1 MKIGIGLP
9 NPIPG
14 ADGRT
19 IVEWARRA
27 EKHGFSSL
35 ATIDRIA
42 WPSYESLVV
51 LAAAAGATEKI
62 GLLTNVLLGPLRNP
76 VLLAK
81 EAASL
86 DRLSGG
92 RFILGASVG
101 SREDDFTLV
110 GVEYHDRGKRW
121 DKALE
126 LMHKIW
132 RGERRTKDGGEG
144 TDNPIG
150 PTPTNGHDVPML
162 IGGTS
167 DKAIERLLSYGIGW
181 TMGGGGPDR
190 AAPMAE
196 KVRQV
201 WKAADKEG
209 QPRLLALNYFGLGP
223 NAEAGIAAYLGDYY
237 SFVGPWAQGMAAN
250 TPRTHEA
257 LRDIAKRFE
266 EIGFDEL
273 IFDPTIASLDQVDL
287 LAEAVL

>member
-42 WPSYESLVV
+42 WPSYESMVV

-76 VLLAK
+76 ALLAK

-101 SREDDFTLV
+101 SREDDYSLV
-110 GVEYHDRGKRW
+110 GLEYSNRGKRW
-121 DKALE
+121 DEALE

-132 RGERRTKDGGEG
+132 RGEPVEG

-190 AAPMAE
+190 AASMAE
-196 KVRQV
+196 KVRQA
-201 WKAADKEG
+201 WKAAGKPG
-209 QPRLLALNYFGLGP
+209 QPRLVALNYYGLGP
-223 NAEAGIAAYLGDYY
+223 NAEEGIAAYLGDYY
-237 SFVGPWAQGMAAN
+237 SFIGPWAQGMAAN
-250 TPRTHEA
+250 TPRTPEA
-257 LRDIAKRFE
+257 LRDLARRFE

-273 IFDPTIASLDQVDL
+273 LFDPTIAKIEQVDL

>member
-42 WPSYESLVV
+42 WPSYESMIV

-62 GLLTNVLLGPLRNP
+62 GLRTNVLLGPLRNP

-86 DRLSGG
+86 DRLSDG

-110 GVEYHDRGKRW
+110 GVEYSNRGKRW
-121 DKALE
+121 NEALDM
-126 LMHKIW
+126 MHKIW
-132 RGERRTKDGGEG
+132 RGEPVEG
-144 TDNPIG
+144 TDKPMG
-150 PTPTNGHDVPML
+150 PTPTNGHSVPML

-167 DKAIERLLSYGIGW
+167 DKAIERVVRYGIGW

-196 KVRQV
+196 KVRQA
-201 WKAADKEG
+201 WKAAGKEG

-223 NAEAGIAAYLGDYY
+223 GAEEDIAAYLGDYY

-266 EIGFDEL
+266 EIGIDEL
-273 IFDPTIASLDQVDL
+273 IFVPTIAKIEQVDL
-287 LAEAVL
+287 LAEAIL